1 MRGPPA
7 PSGDQWSGNGR
18 SKSPAYNYMFQY
30 PLPIPEV
37 IRPEF
42 SKTVD
47 SRTIDFYS
55 LTVES
60 FDAQIYPD
68 LGPAHL
74 IGYNGVSPGPT
85 FVVEQGQETIV
96 RVLNKGTNS
105 AALHL
110 HGSATQSVWDGWA
123 EDEMQPGQWK
133 DYYYPN
139 YETGRAIWYHDH
151 ADGVTSVNAYFGQA
165 GGYIIHDPA
174 EDSLGLPNGNYD
186 VPLTITDKIYQ
197 SNGDLVSPAGET
209 TDFLGDIIHVNG
221 QPWPYMAVEPRK
233 YRFRIYDMSLSR
245 PYDLYFEDPLAYMIN
260 FDVIASDS
268 GLFGNPVT
276 TSDVL
281 ISMGERYEVVV
292 DFSSYAGKNLTMKNK
307 LQIPVVDEYENT
319 DQIMMFVVGTS
330 VSDSSNNDA
339 VPSTLNSAISWPA
352 PRDAVDHTFS
362 FQQGGENTWTING
375 IDFADVNNRVLAK
388 PAQGAVELWE
398 LQHTGGQTVHP
409 VHVHLINF
417 QVVSR
422 TGGSRGV
429 LPYES
434 AGLKDTVL
442 LEPGETV
449 QVLAYYGPWEG
460 LYMFHCHNLIH
471 EDHAMMAAM
480 NITLLEALGY
490 DVNTTGYA
498 DPTDTYF
505 SPQDYSDEAFS
516 SDAESAAVV
525 SLANMNPYGDVS
537 AAISAQNAY
546 YATAGYPGETTATVV
561 PASPTQTTGAP
572 TGSPTA
578 GRPSGGPTTLQTAQP
593 ATTPTAASHP
603 TGGPRQGPPRKR
615 TVFEA

>member
-1 MRGPPA
+1 MLTG
-7 PSGDQWSGNGR
+7 
-18 SKSPAYNYMFQY
+18 
-30 PLPIPEV
+30 LPIT
-37 IRPEF
+37 F
-42 SKTVD
+42 S
-47 SRTIDFYS
+47 
-55 LTVES
+55 
-60 FDAQIYPD
+60 
-68 LGPAHL
+68 
-74 IGYNGVSPGPT
+74 
-85 FVVEQGQETIV
+85 
-96 RVLNKGTNS
+96 
-105 AALHL
+105 
-110 HGSATQSVWDGWA
+110 GWA

-139 YETGRAIWYHDH
+139 YETGRAMWYHDH

-174 EDSLGLPNGNYD
+174 EDSLGLPSGKYD
-186 VPLTITDKIYQ
+186 VPLSITDKIYQ
-197 SNGDLVSPAGET
+197 SNGDLVSPASET
-209 TDFLGDIIHVNG
+209 IDFLGDIIHVNG

-245 PYDLYFEDPLAYMIN
+245 PYDLYFEDPAAYMMN
-260 FDVIASDS
+260 FQIIASDS

-292 DFSSYAGKNLTMKNK
+292 DFAPYAGKNVTMKNK

-319 DQIMMFVVGTS
+319 DKVMMFIVGTL
-330 VSDSSNNDA
+330 VSDSSNNGA

-352 PRDAVDHTFS
+352 PRDIVDHTFA
-362 FQQGGENTWTING
+362 FQRGGDNIWTING

-398 LQHTGGQTVHP
+398 LQHTSGQTVHP
-409 VHVHLINF
+409 VHIHLVNM
-417 QVVSR
+417 QVISR

-449 QVLAYYGPWEG
+449 KVLAYYGPWEG
-460 LYMFHCHNLIH
+460 IYMFHCHNLIH

-480 NITLLEALGY
+480 DITLLEALGY

-498 DPTDTYF
+498 DPTDPRF
-505 SPQDYSDEAFS
+505 APQDYSAEAFS
-516 SDAESAAVV
+516 LDAEGAAVV
-525 SLANMNPYGDVS
+525 SLANMNPYGDVT
-537 AAISAQNAY
+537 AAISAQKAH
-546 YATAGYPGETTATVV
+546 YATASSPGEATTTVAPV
-561 PASPTQTTGAP
+561 SPAQTTGP
-572 TGSPTA
+572 
-578 GRPSGGPTTLQTAQP
+578 PTTLQTAQP
-593 ATTPTAASHP
+593 VATPI
-603 TGGPRQGPPRKR
+603 TGGRPAGRPRQGPPKRR